1 LFYSENNTIRWRQF
15 FVFFVTTKP
24 INQRTGL
31 VAAIRT
37 DRLAGQPRRGGPC
50 HQSISHLGW
59 TRRGSTPKP
68 ANFSSKHDASTLR
81 IRFLERAK
89 VAHCSKQCCLNSNQ
103 DNRAAEPSF
112 LRPRLT
118 PTQKTRMRFFCPS
131 RYGPNC
137 TAPFRKITLRSTVR
151 CAGVLRVT
159 SAVIWLMECS
169 DAAPPT

>member
-1 LFYSENNTIRWRQF
+1 MFWRTASLFYSENNTIRWRQF

-24 INQRTGL
+24 INQRAGL

-68 ANFSSKHDASTLR
+68 ANFSSKHDASNLR

-89 VAHCSKQCCLNSNQ
+89 VAHRSKQCCVNSNQ

-112 LRPRLT
+112 
-118 PTQKTRMRFFCPS
+118 
-131 RYGPNC
+131 
-137 TAPFRKITLRSTVR
+137 ITLRSTVK